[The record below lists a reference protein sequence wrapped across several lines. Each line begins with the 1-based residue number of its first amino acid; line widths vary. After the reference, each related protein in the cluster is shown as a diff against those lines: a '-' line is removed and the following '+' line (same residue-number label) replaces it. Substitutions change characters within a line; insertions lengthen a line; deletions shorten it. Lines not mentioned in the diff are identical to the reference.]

1 MLCCP
6 HLSCRNPKLSPLA
19 PSRNG
24 LEPVERIEAQPL
36 LIHMDGE
43 KRERERERERKKQK
57 KTNLAKRE
65 RGRRIRREHERERE
79 RERERDITCR

>member
-6 HLSCRNPKLSPLA
+6 HLSFRNPKLSPLA

-43 KRERERERERKKQK
+43 KREREREREREEEAKKNK
-57 KTNLAKRE
+57 FSKTRE
-65 RGRRIRREHERERE
+65 RKKNKKRA
-79 RERERDITCR
+79 